1 MKILKI
7 VLFNL
12 LAAFLLLE
20 GGMRVYYAVADKA
33 PPHADLSVAREWKW
47 VKARLADGKVNF
59 DPRFVYDEHAG
70 WRNAP
75 NIDATPEHHGRIR
88 TNSHGMRNHEE
99 FSVERTPGK
108 RRLLIVGDSYSF
120 GHGVSNEETYAYR
133 LAELLPDWEVM
144 NLAVSATG
152 TDQNYLM
159 YEHHG
164 KRFKPDVVL
173 LGFYVL
179 DYNRNTYSFRDYA
192 KPMFVPQ
199 DDGSL
204 RLTNVPVPAPEALIE
219 QYRSGAKRIGGWHYS
234 YLLASF
240 QQALSNAAK
249 RDRTPGSL
257 GRRTLSGIMEMF
269 AASVRTNGAIPVWVN
284 FPIKDILNE
293 EESKYRV
300 ISDFSAAEATRLGMP
315 VLDLEPVYRDYL
327 GKHPDVKTLWRPDDI
342 GGHMNADGNL
352 VTAMAIR
359 DLLQS
364 AGLLK

>member
-20 GGMRVYYAVADKA
+20 GGMRVYHAVTDKV
-33 PPHADLSVAREWKW
+33 PPHADHSIAREWKW
-47 VKARLADGKVNF
+47 VKARLADGKANF
-59 DPRFVYDEHAG
+59 DRRFVYDEHAG

-75 NIDATPEHHGRIR
+75 NIDATPEHHGHIR

-99 FSVERTPGK
+99 FPVERTPGK

-133 LAELLPDWEVM
+133 LAELLPEWEVM

-204 RLTNVPVPAPEALIE
+204 RLTHTPVPAPEALIE
-219 QYRSGAKRIGGWHYS
+219 QYRSGEKRIGGWGYS
-234 YLLASF
+234 YALAAF
-240 QQALSNAAK
+240 ARIYGNYVK
-249 RDRTPGSL
+249 RDRSEGSL
-257 GRRTLSGIMEMF
+257 GRRTLSGIMEKF
-269 AASVRTNGAIPVWVN
+269 VASARADGATPVWIN
-284 FPIKDILNE
+284 FPVRDILDE

-300 ISDFSAAEATRLGMP
+300 ITDFAAAEARRLGMP
-315 VLDLEPVYRDYL
+315 VLDLEPVFRDHL
-327 GKHPDVKTLWRPDDI
+327 ERHPDIQTLWRPKEI
-342 GGHMNADGNL
+342 GGHMNAEGNR
-352 VTAMAIR
+352 VTAAAIR

-364 AGLLK
+364 ASLLQ

>member
-12 LAAFLLLE
+12 LAAFILLE
-20 GGMRVYYAVADKA
+20 GGMRVYYAATDKA
-33 PPHADLSVAREWKW
+33 PPHEDLSVVREWKW
-47 VKARLADGKVNF
+47 VKARLADGKANF
-59 DPRFVYDEHAG
+59 DARFVYDAHAG

-99 FSVERTPGK
+99 FPLERTPGK

-164 KRFKPDVVL
+164 RQFKPDVVL

-199 DDGSL
+199 ADGKL
-204 RLTNVPVPAPEALIE
+204 QLTNVPVTAPEALIE
-219 QYRSGAKRIGGWHYS
+219 QYHNGSKKIGGWHYS
-234 YLLASF
+234 YALATF
-240 QQALSNAAK
+240 QQVLSDYIK
-249 RDRTPGSL
+249 RDRNEGSL
-257 GRRTLSGIMEMF
+257 GRRTLGGIMELF
-269 AASVRTNGAIPVWVN
+269 VANVRANGATPVWVN
-284 FPIKDILNE
+284 FPVRDILDE

-300 ISDFSAAEATRLGMP
+300 ISDFAAAEARRLGMP
-315 VLDLEPVYRDYL
+315 VLNLEPVYRDHL
-327 GKHPDVKTLWRPDDI
+327 DRHPDIETLWRPKDI
-342 GGHMNADGNL
+342 GGHMNAEGNQ
-352 VTAMAIR
+352 VTAVAIR

-364 AGLLK
+364 EGLLK